1 MPHFLT
7 ENRLSIDIVNNV
19 ICADDGPISDSEPI
33 VQIDGNDSI
42 SPEELSQDEQMIPV
56 IVTFRSIPK
65 EVFSTDPP
73 YERNRDDRGTPV
85 RQKVLCN
92 EKLVKASELPT
103 IVVTNVRS
111 FIPKYES
118 IKTEIKEREIE
129 VYMISEIWEK
139 EENEDFKSKTDK
151 LLKEEGIKYVSAP
164 RLSKKRGG
172 GAALLIDI
180 KKYSVEKVEVPN
192 PNKLEVVFAV
202 IRPKKTKC
210 EVKEIILVSF
220 YYPPKAKKAAKITDY
235 ILGVVHSLLS
245 CFPRA
250 GVVVGGDKNDLSI
263 EPILNGIPQ
272 LRQTNFELTH
282 KNKTI
287 DIILT
292 NLHSFYEA
300 PIVLPPVQPDNPNL
314 GKPSDHRQVFARPF
328 KGNKNTRTY
337 TTREVRPLPDSGIQ
351 KFAQWI
357 IPEGWKEILEEENAD
372 LQTEKFTK
380 TIMDKVEEIF
390 PRKTIKTSNHDK
402 PFITAELKNLD
413 RKKKRIYCRQGKSES
428 YLHVKSIYNRKYKE
442 EAKKFLKKNVDD
454 LKRNNPSKAYATT
467 KKLGASVGEEN
478 DKSSFSIQSHVEE

>member
-103 IVVTNVRS
+103 IVVTNVSS

-139 EENEDFKSKTDK
+139 EENEDFKSKTDE
-151 LLKEEGIKYVSAP
+151 LLKEEGIKYVSTP

-202 IRPKKTKC
+202 IRPK
-210 EVKEIILVSF
+210 
-220 YYPPKAKKAAKITDY
+220 
-235 ILGVVHSLLS
+235 
-245 CFPRA
+245 
-250 GVVVGGDKNDLSI
+250 
-263 EPILNGIPQ
+263 
-272 LRQTNFELTH
+272 
-282 KNKTI
+282 
-287 DIILT
+287 
-292 NLHSFYEA
+292 
-300 PIVLPPVQPDNPNL
+300 NPNV
-314 GKPSDHRQVFARPF
+314 KS
-328 KGNKNTRTY
+328 
-337 TTREVRPLPDSGIQ
+337 
-351 KFAQWI
+351 
-357 IPEGWKEILEEENAD
+357 
-372 LQTEKFTK
+372 
-380 TIMDKVEEIF
+380 
-390 PRKTIKTSNHDK
+390 RKLSLFL
-402 PFITAELKNLD
+402 FITLQKQ
-413 RKKKRIYCRQGKSES
+413 RKLQKSQITFLVLFTAFSLASQGLEW
-428 YLHVKSIYNRKYKE
+428 
-442 EAKKFLKKNVDD
+442 
-454 LKRNNPSKAYATT
+454 
-467 KKLGASVGEEN
+467 
-478 DKSSFSIQSHVEE
+478 